1 MWAASGR
8 KIRMITVPGSCL
20 VVLSGHWCVMAWAV
34 PKAAARPHRG
44 PAMSSSRLFQ
54 EQYAQCGAGQEGAFL
69 KKALISA
76 NRYVF
81 NKAAH
86 EESLAGMGTTQSA
99 HWCGAGKP
107 PSATR
112 AIPAPTSAGAVN

>member
-34 PKAAARPHRG
+34 PKAAARPHEG
-44 PAMSSSRLFQ
+44 ACNVIEQVFQ

-86 EESLAGMGTTQSA
+86 EESLAGMGTT
-99 HWCGAGKP
+99 
-107 PSATR
+107 
-112 AIPAPTSAGAVN
+112 AVCALVRGRGSHPLPRGRFPRLPLPGR